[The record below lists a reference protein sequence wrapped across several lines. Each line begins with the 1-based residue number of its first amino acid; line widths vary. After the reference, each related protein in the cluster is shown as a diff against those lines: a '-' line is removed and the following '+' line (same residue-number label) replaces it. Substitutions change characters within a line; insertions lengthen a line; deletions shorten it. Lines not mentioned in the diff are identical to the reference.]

1 MPTHR
6 LRPVTANDADLLLR
20 LYASTRADELA
31 LTPWPEAQRQAFV
44 RQQCAAQA
52 AHYQAHWPDARHA
65 VIEAERDG
73 AYQPAGR
80 LWWYPRAEVLHVL
93 DITLLPA
100 WRGQGLGA
108 DCLHQLMAEAAG
120 TGRAVTIYVEA
131 GNPARR
137 LYDRLGFAPVGQPE
151 GIHQRMAWRPAV
163 AETQEICNEQA

>member
-1 MPTHR
+1 MPAHR
-6 LRPVTANDADLLLR
+6 LRPVTADDADLLLR

-31 LTPWPEAQRQAFV
+31 LTTWPEAVRAAFV

-52 AHYQAHWPDARHA
+52 AHYQAHWPDAEHA
-65 VIEAERDG
+65 VIEAEQDG
-73 AYQPAGR
+73 VHLPVGR
-80 LWWYPRAEVLHVL
+80 LWWYQRHDLVHVL

-108 DCLHQLMAEAAG
+108 SCLRQRMAEAAG
-120 TGRAVTIYVEA
+120 SGRTVSIYVEA

-137 LYDRLGFAPVGQPE
+137 LYERLGFVPVGEPE

-163 AETQEICNEQA
+163 AATVEICDEQA